1 MSTILPGTAPSRTRT
16 LTPTIP
22 STTAMG
28 TFRISIIGTATD
40 LLRALALASLA
51 VAVHAAPYVPTDD
64 AAVLER
70 LPVRPGDPVARELRQ
85 LRAELTSNPRK
96 RDTAVRLAER
106 YFALASSEGDP
117 RYVGYAQA
125 ALKPWWDLPAPP
137 LDALV
142 MRAILKQYSH
152 DFSGAMQDLEAATR
166 EDANN
171 ARAWSWRAAIHMVQ
185 ADYEKAREDCLALQ
199 KLESEL
205 YAVGCVA
212 YLDGTTGKA
221 AAAHRALSAAFAR
234 NADAPP
240 EVKVWVLTRLA
251 EMALRK
257 GDVKQAEEHFRAAY
271 FEPINDQFLLAAY
284 ADFLLDQGRRDEVIP
299 LLVDWVKSDILLL
312 RLALAEQ
319 ALKAPKAREHIEAL
333 RSRFDAAALRGD
345 KLHQQ
350 EEARFNL
357 YLLGNKEKALAL
369 AQENWKLQREPRDA
383 RILLEAALAMKD
395 PKAAQAAL
403 DWLERS
409 GHEDPALRSTAEKLK
424 ALKR

>member
-1 MSTILPGTAPSRTRT
+1 MR
-16 LTPTIP
+16 
-22 STTAMG
+22 

-40 LLRALALASLA
+40 LLRALALASLT
-51 VAVHAAPYVPTDD
+51 VAAHAAPYVPTDD

-85 LRAELTSNPRK
+85 LRAELTADPRK

-152 DFSGAMQDLEAATR
+152 DFSGAMQDLEAATH
-166 EDANN
+166 EDPKN

-221 AAAHRALSAAFAR
+221 AAAHRALSAVFAR

-284 ADFLLDQGRRDEVIP
+284 ADFLLDQGRPDEVIP
-299 LLVDWVKSDILLL
+299 LLVDWGKSDILLL

-319 ALKAPKAREHIEAL
+319 ALKAQKAREHIEAL

-409 GHEDPALRSTAEKLK
+409 GHEDPSLRGTAEKLK
-424 ALKR
+424 ALRR

>member
-16 LTPTIP
+16 LTRTIP

-28 TFRISIIGTATD
+28 TFRI
-40 LLRALALASLA
+40 
-51 VAVHAAPYVPTDD
+51 
-64 AAVLER
+64 
-70 LPVRPGDPVARELRQ
+70 
-85 LRAELTSNPRK
+85 SNPRK

-185 ADYEKAREDCLALQ
+185 ADYEKAQEDCLALQ

-221 AAAHRALSAAFAR
+221 AAAHRC
-234 NADAPP
+234 
-240 EVKVWVLTRLA
+240 EVSRGV
-251 EMALRK
+251 
-257 GDVKQAEEHFRAAY
+257 
-271 FEPINDQFLLAAY
+271 FLCGV
-284 ADFLLDQGRRDEVIP
+284 F
-299 LLVDWVKSDILLL
+299 
-312 RLALAEQ
+312 
-319 ALKAPKAREHIEAL
+319 
-333 RSRFDAAALRGD
+333 
-345 KLHQQ
+345 
-350 EEARFNL
+350 
-357 YLLGNKEKALAL
+357 
-369 AQENWKLQREPRDA
+369 
-383 RILLEAALAMKD
+383 
-395 PKAAQAAL
+395 
-403 DWLERS
+403 
-409 GHEDPALRSTAEKLK
+409 
-424 ALKR
+424 

>member
-1 MSTILPGTAPSRTRT
+1 
-16 LTPTIP
+16 
-22 STTAMG
+22 MG

-51 VAVHAAPYVPTDD
+51 VAAYAAPYVPAED
-64 AAVLER
+64 ATVLER

-106 YFALASSEGDP
+106 YFVLASSEGDP

-185 ADYEKAREDCLALQ
+185 ADYEKAQEDCLALQ

-284 ADFLLDQGRRDEVIP
+284 ADFLLDRGRPDEVIP